1 MLFMLKIHLEKK
13 IKVSSYDCFFFFFL
27 YHTTFIFN
35 VSFYIRYDIFWN
47 RSVIH
52 SVYSIRPIFYDFRDI
67 FSTKR
72 IIVKIYIFLW
82 GMYTNS
88 LDVHCESRQT
98 RFIYRLFGT
107 ARGTISQQWR
117 SISWRTNGY
126 RHRMKICEFSC
137 RLYRA
142 WKCFFFFFF

>member
-1 MLFMLKIHLEKK
+1 
-13 IKVSSYDCFFFFFL
+13 
-27 YHTTFIFN
+27 
-35 VSFYIRYDIFWN
+35 
-47 RSVIH
+47 
-52 SVYSIRPIFYDFRDI
+52 
-67 FSTKR
+67 
-72 IIVKIYIFLW
+72 
-82 GMYTNS
+82 MYRNS

-142 WKCFFFFFF
+142 WKCFFFLNDVWFNRSRVSFTLIIYIIKFVSIWNFIFLIWFLIFNFFIFNFFSLFSQRYKSCRIWIVSFFFV